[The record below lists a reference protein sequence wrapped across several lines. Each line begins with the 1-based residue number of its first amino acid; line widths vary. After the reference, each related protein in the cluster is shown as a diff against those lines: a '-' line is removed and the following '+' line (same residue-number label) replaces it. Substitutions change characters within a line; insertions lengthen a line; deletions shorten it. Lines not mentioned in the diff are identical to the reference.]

1 MPSSFY
7 KRNKSDLILMPALFD
22 LFYVIFYNSNNRIF
36 LQTMKKSDS
45 NKCVGHLPQANLRNS
60 QSLHAHL
67 IKNKQKHIL
76 HERSHKNIDY
86 ITVCIIY
93 KKKKIQFGVK
103 SNTPFEELNRQM
115 YQEMYDHLLV

>member
-1 MPSSFY
+1 MKKVDST
-7 KRNKSDLILMPALFD
+7 K
-22 LFYVIFYNSNNRIF
+22 VITRLPNSNN
-36 LQTMKKSDS
+36 M
-45 NKCVGHLPQANLRNS
+45 RNS

-76 HERSHKNIDY
+76 NERSHKNIDF

-103 SNTPFEELNRQM
+103 NNTTFEDLNKRLYSEL
-115 YQEMYDHLLV
+115 YEHLLI